1 MKSTT
6 EHQKWLD
13 EFILELRVRDVPGE
27 LIGDAVST
35 VEAHLRD
42 TGEQPADAFGSPGD
56 YAENLDL
63 PGRRAPRGQT
73 WILSEVAL
81 AAFTVLAFAV
91 VALFTGSEFEVTGL
105 LLALILANAVTGAV
119 VIMNLDAIARS
130 WSLWQGGLLGM
141 AIAVTYALV
150 IGLTPDPVLLTL
162 PTIPVVV
169 VTGLVSAGFIWH
181 AVRGADPVT
190 KPVAL

>member
-13 EFILELRVRDVPGE
+13 EFILELRVRDVPGD

-42 TGEQPADAFGSPGD
+42 TGEQPVDAFGSPGD

-91 VALFTGSEFEVTGL
+91 VALFTNSDFEVTGL

-130 WSLWQGGLLGM
+130 WTLWQGGLLGT

-150 IGLTPDPVLLTL
+150 IGLTPDLVLLTL
-162 PTIPVVV
+162 PAVPVVV
-169 VTGLVSAGFIWH
+169 VTGLVSAGFIWQ
-181 AVRGADPVT
+181 AVRSSDPIS
-190 KPVAL
+190 KPAVQ